1 MLKNMHSKTN
11 KKRIGR
17 PCLKRRIA
25 CEPNTVYFK
34 PRGIKVSDL
43 EVIELKHEEL
53 EAIRLKNIKKLNQKE
68 CAEKMQ
74 TSPATFQRILSSAHQ
89 KIALALVEG
98 KAIKI
103 NKA

>member
-1 MLKNMHSKTN
+1 MLNKTN

-17 PCLKRRIA
+17 PCLQRHIS
-25 CEPNTVYFK
+25 CDPNIKYFK
-34 PRGIKVSDL
+34 PRGVKVSGL

-53 EAIRLKNIKKLNQKE
+53 EAIRLKNIEKLNQKE
-68 CAEKMQ
+68 CAEKMH

-89 KIALALVEG
+89 KVALALVGG

-103 NKA
+103 NKT